1 MLTYLT
7 AGESHGKC
15 LITVIDGLPYGTP
28 VDVDYINAELR
39 RRQGGYG
46 RGARMKIEADQVEV
60 LSGVRKGRT
69 IGSPVT
75 LAIPNKVQNLEELSE
90 LTRLRPGHADLA
102 GAAKYGTT
110 DARDVSER
118 ASARETAARVAA
130 GALANSFLQRFG
142 IHVVG
147 FVVEIGGIGSDVRI
161 GDPIEARRRR
171 DESMF
176 YVLDKSF
183 DEQLKAKVDEAR
195 ARGDTLGG
203 VWEVDAFH
211 VPPGLGGHAH
221 WSKKLHSRLAAAV
234 MGIQTVKG
242 FEIGLGFAAARR
254 PGSQVHDEIVKN
266 PDGSIARRTNNAGGI
281 EGGMSNGE
289 PIVVRAACKPIS
301 TLRSPLRTVDLKDH
315 RETAAQYER
324 SDVCVV
330 PAASCVGENVV
341 AFEIA
346 AAFLE
351 KFGADTYEE
360 VQERYQAFRARLASM
375 NLSYGK

>member
-1 MLTYLT
+1 MLTFLT

-15 LITVIDGLPYGTP
+15 LLTTIDGLPYGTP
-28 VDVDYINAELR
+28 IDADYVNAELR

-46 RGARMKIEADQVEV
+46 RGARMKIETDQVEI
-60 LSGVRKGRT
+60 LSGVRKGKT
-69 IGSPVT
+69 LGSPVT
-75 LAIPNKVQNLEELSE
+75 FAIPNKVQNIEELSE

-102 GAAKYGTT
+102 GAAKYGTS
-110 DARDVSER
+110 DARDISER

-130 GALANSFLQRFG
+130 GALASFILQQFD

-147 FVVEIGGIGSDVRI
+147 FVVEIGGIGSDVRL
-161 GDPIEARRRR
+161 GDPAEARKRR

-195 ARGDTLGG
+195 TQGDTLGG
-203 VWEVDAFH
+203 VWEVNVFN
-211 VPPGLGGHAH
+211 VPPGLGTYAH

-254 PGSQVHDEIVKN
+254 FGSQMHDEIVKN

-301 TLRSPLRTVDLKDH
+301 TLRHPLKTVDLKDNS
-315 RETAAQYER
+315 EALAQYER
-324 SDVCVV
+324 SDICVV

-360 VQERYQAFRARLASM
+360 VQERYKAFRARLASM